1 MNSKISNY
9 KYPLRFYLLA
19 TFIPWIFWI
28 FSGYIS
34 HLEPI
39 SNFYIS
45 LSSVLGF
52 IGVMAPM
59 LISFWIIFKDD
70 RLKKDL
76 LSRVFNFKDIK
87 PIYIFLT
94 LFLMLGSIL
103 LAQFISLAFG
113 YSTSQFTITG
123 HYTFSSGVFPVSF
136 ILIIVPILEELGW
149 HTYGTDVLRT
159 RFNLFKTSMIFA
171 LYWGVWHMPLSLIN
185 NYYQSNLVDE
195 GAIHSINFLVS
206 LFPFVIIMN
215 WLYYKANRNI
225 IIPIV
230 FHITAVYFNEIF
242 ATHPDTKV
250 IQTLLLLILSVFI
263 ILRDKEFFFS
273 K

>member
-1 MNSKISNY
+1 MHSRLSSY
-9 KYPLRFYLLA
+9 KHPLRFYLLA

-34 HLEPI
+34 HLTPA

-52 IGVMAPM
+52 IGLTAPM

-76 LSRVFNFKDIK
+76 LSRFFNFKDIK
-87 PIYIFLT
+87 PIYMFLT

-113 YSTSQFTITG
+113 YSSSQFIITG
-123 HYTFSSGVFPVSF
+123 EYTFSSGVFPVWF
-136 ILIIVPILEELGW
+136 LLIIAPILEELGW
-149 HTYGTDVLRT
+149 HTYGTDVLRH

-171 LYWGVWHMPLSLIN
+171 LYWGVWHIPLSFIN
-185 NYYQSNLVDE
+185 NYYQSNLLIE
-195 GAIHSINFLVS
+195 GAIHIHT
-206 LFPFVIIMN
+206 P
-215 WLYYKANRNI
+215 K
-225 IIPIV
+225 
-230 FHITAVYFNEIF
+230 
-242 ATHPDTKV
+242 
-250 IQTLLLLILSVFI
+250 
-263 ILRDKEFFFS
+263 
-273 K
+273 